1 MKEKIIAFCLLFLV
15 ICFVL
20 INTLVLDRQ
29 IKGLYDDTAKI
40 EINDS
45 DIQAAER
52 SVRALYEE
60 FKRREKFIS
69 LTVNHEDLTRIE
81 ESFSEIIGYLSV
93 GNADDAM
100 VIKNRLLD
108 SLEHLRRLSGFNID
122 SII

>member
-29 IKGLYDDTAKI
+29 IKALYDDTAKI
-40 EINDS
+40 EMRDS

-52 SVRALYEE
+52 SARELYEE
-60 FKRREKFIS
+60 FKKREKFIS

-93 GNADDAM
+93 GNADDAR

>member
-29 IKGLYDDTAKI
+29 IKALYDDTAKI
-40 EINDS
+40 EMRDS

-52 SVRALYEE
+52 SARALYDE
-60 FKRREKFIS
+60 FKKKETFIS

>member
-15 ICFVL
+15 ICFVF

-29 IKGLYDDTAKI
+29 IKALYDDTAKI
-40 EINDS
+40 EIGDS

-52 SVRALYEE
+52 SARELYEE
-60 FKRREKFIS
+60 FKKREKFIS

>member
-15 ICFVL
+15 LCFVL

-29 IKGLYDDTAKI
+29 IKSLYDDTAKI
-40 EINDS
+40 EISDS

-52 SVRALYEE
+52 SARELYEE
-60 FKRREKFIS
+60 FKKREKFIS

>member
-29 IKGLYDDTAKI
+29 IKALYDDTAKI
-40 EINDS
+40 EIS
-45 DIQAAER
+45 DRDIKVAER
-52 SVRALYEE
+52 SARELYEE
-60 FKRREKFIS
+60 FKKREKFIS

>member
-40 EINDS
+40 EISDS

-52 SVRALYEE
+52 NARELYEE
-60 FKRREKFIS
+60 FKKREKFIS